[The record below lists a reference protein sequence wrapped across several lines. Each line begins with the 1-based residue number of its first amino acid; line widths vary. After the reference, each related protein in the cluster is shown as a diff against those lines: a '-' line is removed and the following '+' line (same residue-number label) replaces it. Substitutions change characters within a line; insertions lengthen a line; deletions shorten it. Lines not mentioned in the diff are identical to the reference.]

1 MENDLTETQRESL
14 RRALE
19 TKREDLL
26 RNIARLEQEAAESE
40 VDSAE
45 LEDIAE
51 GVVEDRDREAM
62 LEHDRTLV
70 AEVELALAKMDAGT
84 YGRSEVTGLPISYAR
99 LRAVPWARTEAD
111 EAERLEHAA
120 RR

>member
-1 MENDLTETQRESL
+1 MKNEGLTQTQRESL
-14 RRALE
+14 RRALQ

-26 RNIARLEQEAAESE
+26 RNMARLEQEAADSE

-62 LEHDRTLV
+62 LEHDRALV
-70 AEVELALAKMDAGT
+70 AEVARALAKMDAGT
-84 YGRSEVTGLPISYAR
+84 YGKSETTGRPISYER
-99 LRAVPWARTEAD
+99 LRAVPWARNEAD
-111 EAERLEHAA
+111 EAERLEHA